1 MYTDRQ
7 EQIQNDK
14 QKNERLM
21 DFLIAVK
28 ECLPSLD
35 MQGIRFHFMNDF
47 LYQKIILYG
56 DSDI

>member
-1 MYTDRQ
+1 
-7 EQIQNDK
+7 
-14 QKNERLM
+14 M

-35 MQGIRFHFMNDF
+35 MQGIRFHFMNDS

-56 DSDI
+56 DSDIKFCSEKHSNLDFS

>member
-1 MYTDRQ
+1 
-7 EQIQNDK
+7 
-14 QKNERLM
+14 M

-56 DSDI
+56 DSDA